1 MNPVRVDGSSL
12 LGPAELWDGVAL
24 DWGGDPQL
32 LALIHCNVTHG
43 TGKAEWENK
52 DCFVKSSLQR
62 RIYIRGGQTEK
73 SCGITSKSTDFCPK
87 GYYKTL
93 EFDCKSH

>member
-32 LALIHCNVTHG
+32 LAFIHGNVTHG
-43 TGKAEWENK
+43 TGKAGGENK
-52 DCFVKSSLQR
+52 VCF
-62 RIYIRGGQTEK
+62 GQEF
-73 SCGITSKSTDFCPK
+73 TSKKDIQP
-87 GYYKTL
+87 
-93 EFDCKSH
+93 DR